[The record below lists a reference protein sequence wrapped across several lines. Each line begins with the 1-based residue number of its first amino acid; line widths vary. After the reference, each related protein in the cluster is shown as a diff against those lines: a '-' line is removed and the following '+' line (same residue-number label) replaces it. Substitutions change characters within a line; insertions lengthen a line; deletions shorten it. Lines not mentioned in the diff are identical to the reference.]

1 MGFPQVSEFE
11 TELAQLAR
19 QQTDRKPAASLSQKV
34 YNLASSRRETGSS
47 GAATNAPGEWA
58 RTFDLIQEAAELTCA
73 SEARA
78 QEMVN
83 RAEALMKRAFE
94 ELQSAEKRIQ
104 AAEAAQRASDARA
117 FEAESRMRE
126 AEEWLVR
133 LQDAL
138 VKKLI
143 EPRVASRGQAA

>member
-1 MGFPQVSEFE
+1 MAFPQMSDFE

-19 QQTDRKPAASLSQKV
+19 QQTARRSPPPGAQKI
-34 YNLASSRRETGSS
+34 YNLTSGRRDTLNGPNTSIPS
-47 GAATNAPGEWA
+47 EWA

-73 SEARA
+73 AEGRA
-78 QEMVN
+78 QEMVG
-83 RAEALMKRAFE
+83 RAEALMKRAFD
-94 ELQSAEKRIQ
+94 ELQIAERRVQ
-104 AAEAAQRASDARA
+104 AAEAAQRSAEARA

-143 EPRVASRGQAA
+143 EPRTANREQAA